1 MRVLLEGESANAEEK
16 TIVMLAGKSA
26 RAEQACYSDY
36 TGNFCNSSLVRISMR
51 LKANH
56 FLPRSLMLA
65 PR

>member
-1 MRVLLEGESANAEEK
+1 MRVLLGK
-16 TIVMLAGKSA
+16 RYKCGRKDDVMLAGKSA
-26 RAEQACYSDY
+26 RAEQVREFDY
-36 TGNFCNSSLVRISMR
+36 TGNFCNNSEVGISMR

>member
-1 MRVLLEGESANAEEK
+1 MRVLLGK
-16 TIVMLAGKSA
+16 RYKCGRKDDVMLAGKSA
-26 RAEQACYSDY
+26 RTEQARKSNYI
-36 TGNFCNSSLVRISMR
+36 GNFCNSSVVGISMR